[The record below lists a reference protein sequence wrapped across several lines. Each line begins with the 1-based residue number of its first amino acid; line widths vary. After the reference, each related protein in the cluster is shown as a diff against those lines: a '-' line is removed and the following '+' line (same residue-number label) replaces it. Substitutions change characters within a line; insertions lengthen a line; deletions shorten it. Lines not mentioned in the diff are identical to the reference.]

1 MHPPHFKP
9 TSKELRLFTLVLLIP
24 AAVLHFSFHYT
35 TAAIVLA
42 SYASLGLLIPTLA
55 KPLHKLLVVITWP
68 IGFCLN
74 HLLLATIYYLLVT
87 PSHSS
92 SNCAAKSLSISTTHR
107 NPAATS
113 PPWKNATLHLTT
125 THSEKPYGHGS
136 APAQRNNTHA

>member
-74 HLLLATIYYLLVT
+74 HLLLATIYYLLLT
-87 PSHSS
+87 PIAFIFRLRKKTLL
-92 SNCAAKSLSISTTHR
+92 NLSY
-107 NPAATS
+107 
-113 PPWKNATLHLTT
+113 PPKTT
-125 THSEKPYGHGS
+125 TNFSRLEKPEPRSYYN
-136 APAQRNNTHA
+136 PF

>member
-55 KPLHKLLVVITWP
+55 KPLDKLLLVSTRP

-74 HLLLATIYYLLVT
+74 HLLLATPNNLLLT
-87 PSHSS
+87 PIAFIFRLRKKTLL
-92 SNCAAKSLSISTTHR
+92 NLSY
-107 NPAATS
+107 
-113 PPWKNATLHLTT
+113 PPKTT
-125 THSEKPYGHGS
+125 TNFSRLEKPEPRSYYN
-136 APAQRNNTHA
+136 PF

>member
-74 HLLLATIYYLLVT
+74 HLLLATTYYLLLT
-87 PSHSS
+87 PIAFIFRLRKKTLL
-92 SNCAAKSLSISTTHR
+92 NLSY
-107 NPAATS
+107 
-113 PPWKNATLHLTT
+113 PPKTT
-125 THSEKPYGHGS
+125 TNFSRLEKPEPRSYYN
-136 APAQRNNTHA
+136 PF